1 MRYGLDISPA
11 GPWGEP
17 GQLAELAALAER
29 SGWDGVFCEDYLAF
43 RDGLRAYDPWITLGL
58 IAGATT
64 RITLGTM
71 VTPLPWRQPS
81 SVAAQAM
88 TIDQLSGGRF
98 VLGVGSGDTGGPDAR
113 FVESM
118 SLKDRVE
125 RLDEALD
132 VIAGLWT
139 GEPVTHHGRHFHLD
153 QAVLLPRPVQRPRIP
168 IWVGGQ
174 LGRPGPRARA
184 LRWDGACLYGA
195 PPEDEWVDLTVEDV
209 RRLRADARERGDGG
223 AGFVIAV
230 GGRRRRP
237 ELTAERDYATA
248 LAEAGVAWH
257 HEYVPPDF
265 SLGQAR
271 ERIESG
277 PVSAD

>member
-1 MRYGLDISPA
+1 MRNGLDISPA

-17 GQLAELAALAER
+17 GQQAEFAALAER

-58 IAGATT
+58 MAGATT

-88 TIDQLSGGRF
+88 TIDQISGGRF

-118 SLKDRVE
+118 SLKQRVE
-125 RLDEALD
+125 RLDEGLE
-132 VIAGLWT
+132 VIAALWS

-153 QAVLLPRPVQRPRIP
+153 EALLLPRPVQRPRIP

-174 LGRPGPRARA
+174 LTRPGPRARA
-184 LRWDGACLYGA
+184 LRWDGACLYAA
-195 PPEDEWVDLTVEDV
+195 PPEDDWVDLTVEDV
-209 RRLRADARERGDGG
+209 RRLRADGG
-223 AGFVIAV
+223 PGFVIAV
-230 GGRRRRP
+230 GGRRRRAD
-237 ELTAERDYATA
+237 LAAERDYAAA
-248 LAEAGVAWH
+248 LAEAGVDWL
-257 HEYVPPDF
+257 HEYVPPDV
-265 SLGQAR
+265 SPAQAR

-277 PVSAD
+277 PISAD